1 MLNKERFCTILVG
14 YLIILFKEVIKKT
27 NCSMYSRTCF
37 IVFQVQNNKNKKIK
51 HPIYNK
57 RMKIKG
63 GFPINFDPNFD
74 YRYIHFDPKF
84 IFD

>member
-1 MLNKERFCTILVG
+1 MLNKERFCIILVG
-14 YLIILFKEVIKKT
+14 YLIILFKEVIKK
-27 NCSMYSRTCF
+27 NKLSH
-37 IVFQVQNNKNKKIK
+37 VFQNMFYCIQVQNNKNKKIK

>member
-1 MLNKERFCTILVG
+1 
-14 YLIILFKEVIKKT
+14 
-27 NCSMYSRTCF
+27 MYSRTCF

-74 YRYIHFDPKF
+74 YRYIHVDPKF